1 MTFLGS
7 CPVVAALL
15 MSAATDGI
23 AQTPL
28 AGDWRPRPAAGG
40 IGPPLVPKAGLAATA
55 TVRSQDAEIRHIFA
69 DAGGRATVRSFIYAL
84 S

>member
-1 MTFLGS
+1 MRFLGS

-40 IGPPLVPKAGLAATA
+40 SVRRWHPRLAPAA
-55 TVRSQDAEIRHIFA
+55 SLTVRSQDADFCPVTRNPPC
-69 DAGGRATVRSFIYAL
+69 TVS
-84 S
+84 

>member
-28 AGDWRPRPAAGG
+28 AGDWRPRRAAGG
-40 IGPPLVPKAGLAATA
+40 PVRRWHPRLARRRPRPYVPRTLKFVTSLLT
-55 TVRSQDAEIRHIFA
+55 
-69 DAGGRATVRSFIYAL
+69 
-84 S
+84 